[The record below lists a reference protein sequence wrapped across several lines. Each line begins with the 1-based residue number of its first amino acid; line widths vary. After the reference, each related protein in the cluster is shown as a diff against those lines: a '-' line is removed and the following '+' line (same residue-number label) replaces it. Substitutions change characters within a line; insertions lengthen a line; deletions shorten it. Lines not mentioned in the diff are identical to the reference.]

1 MYNQPECALDDYEL
15 NITQI
20 SKGRGSYLCDTSDGQ
35 KVLVPYRGFETRAQE
50 LREILIFAK
59 EHGIDAEQ
67 IQLKKDGTIISKDN
81 CEAGYILKEY
91 KAGRECDPDIINDMC
106 KSMKTLA
113 QFHYVME
120 KYKLQY
126 EPDISKRMQKKCN
139 EIIKLKNYIKHK
151 NRINEFERLFNSEYE
166 HFLNQ
171 GLEALAVVQ
180 DTISGSIPVIYC
192 HGNFNHHNIV
202 CDAGKWRI
210 INFETITPSYPETDI
225 AEYMRKMM
233 EKNGWST
240 ELGKLLIQ
248 SYDSVRKLS
257 EKELDMLKALLLF
270 PEKFCKITNHYMNSR
285 KTWISEKSAEKLA
298 ALIEQDAAKEIF
310 LKDSIF
316 YKNKVY

>member
-15 NITQI
+15 NITKI
-20 SKGRGSYLCDTSDGQ
+20 SKGRGSYLCDTPDGQ

-50 LREILIFAK
+50 LRNILIFAK
-59 EHGIDAEQ
+59 EQGIDAEQ
-67 IQLKKDGTIISKDN
+67 IELKKDGTIISKDN

-106 KSMKTLA
+106 KAMKTLA
-113 QFHYVME
+113 EFHRVME
-120 KYKLQY
+120 KYEVQY
-126 EPDISKRMQKKCN
+126 EPDLSKKMQKKCN

-151 NRINEFERLFNSEYE
+151 NKINEFEQLFNRKYE

-171 GLEALAVVQ
+171 GLKALEVVK
-180 DTISGSIPVIYC
+180 DTGDGRIPVIYC

-210 INFETITPSYPETDI
+210 INYETITPDYPETDI

-233 EKNGWST
+233 EKNGWSI
-240 ELGKLLIQ
+240 ELGKILIQ
-248 SYDSVRKLS
+248 SYDNVRKLS
-257 EKELDMLKALLLF
+257 EKELELLKALLLF
-270 PEKFCKITNHYMNSR
+270 PEKFCKITNHYINSR
-285 KTWISEKSAEKLA
+285 KTWISGKSTEKLK
-298 ALIEQDAAKEIF
+298 ALIEQDTAKEIF

-316 YKNKVY
+316 YENKVY